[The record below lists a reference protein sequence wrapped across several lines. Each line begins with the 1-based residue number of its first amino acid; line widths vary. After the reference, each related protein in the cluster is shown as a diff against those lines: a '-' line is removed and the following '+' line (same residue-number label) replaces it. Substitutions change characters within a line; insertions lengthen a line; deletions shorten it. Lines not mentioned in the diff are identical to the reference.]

1 MHFHEKKISNGN
13 FKKKSMWKNNSI
25 SKIIE
30 IINDIAL
37 HDADYVLDNTA
48 IAAVVVAHEVVG
60 NILVGVHCPRNIK
73 NIAKKVNFLGGK
85 EFFFHFIDYCTLSA
99 RK

>member
-1 MHFHEKKISNGN
+1 MAI

-48 IAAVVVAHEVVG
+48 IAAVVVAVAHEVVG

-73 NIAKKVNFLGGK
+73 ILQKG
-85 EFFFHFIDYCTLSA
+85 EFFWGKRIFLFHFINYCTLSA